1 MILHHRIARNYWLHV
16 RLRHYPA
23 FARSIGPA
31 PDIRDQVKLAIQ
43 LVWPLARS
51 VYLLNGVHDLSYRPI
66 ATCVGVDFST
76 VELFIAAALVSIWPI
91 CYQFVRAPVPIRT
104 VLFSPSLL
112 SHVRAV

>member
-51 VYLLNGVHDLSYRPI
+51 VYLLNGVHDLSYRQI
-66 ATCVGVDFST
+66 ATCVGVDVST
-76 VELFIAAALVSIWPI
+76 VESCIAEIGRASGRERVCQAVSLLGAALS
-91 CYQFVRAPVPIRT
+91 
-104 VLFSPSLL
+104 
-112 SHVRAV
+112 

>member
-51 VYLLNGVHDLSYRPI
+51 VYLLNGVHDLSYRQI
-66 ATCVGVDFST
+66 ATCVGVDVST
-76 VELFIAAALVSIWPI
+76 VELCIADALVSMWTI
-91 CYQFVRAPVPIRT
+91 CDQFGEAPG
-104 VLFSPSLL
+104 
-112 SHVRAV
+112 